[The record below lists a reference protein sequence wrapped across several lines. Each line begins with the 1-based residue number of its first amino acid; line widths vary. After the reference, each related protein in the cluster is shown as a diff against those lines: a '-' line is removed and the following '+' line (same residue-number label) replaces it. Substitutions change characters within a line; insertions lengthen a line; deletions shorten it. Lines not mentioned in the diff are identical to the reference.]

1 MTKLWKKKS
10 GFTLIEL
17 MIVVAI
23 LGILAALAIP
33 AFIGYVRRSKT
44 AEATGNL
51 NSLFKSAASY
61 MAAERTSQGMAT
73 ASTSTYCSV
82 ATEAMSPVTPTAN
95 KQRYAAGTS
104 AQALGFSIA
113 DFVYFGYGI
122 DSSTSTTGKCGWGA
136 SQSVYTFYASGDLD
150 GDTTMSRFELATGT
164 DADATLYHAKGFY
177 IVNEIE

>member
-1 MTKLWKKKS
+1 MSKLLKKRS

-44 AEATGNL
+44 SEATGNL

-61 MAAERTSQGMAT
+61 MAAERSGQGLVGTGAT
-73 ASTSTYCSV
+73 TATYCTVGSD
-82 ATEAMSPVTPTAN
+82 TVTPVPGASKKQYVAPAN
-95 KQRYAAGTS
+95 AI
-104 AQALGFSIA
+104 ALGFSVA
-113 DFVYFGYGI
+113 DFVYFGYGM
-122 DSSTSTTGKCGWGA
+122 TGTDKCGWTA
-136 SQSVYTFYASGDLD
+136 NQSNVYTFLAHGDLD
-150 GDTTMSRFELATGT
+150 GDSTRSTFELAAGT
-164 DADATLYHAKGFY
+164 DKDTTLYHAKGFY

>member
-1 MTKLWKKKS
+1 MSKLLKKKS

-44 AEATGNL
+44 SEATGNL

-61 MAAERTSQGMAT
+61 FNQERSGRSITSSN
-73 ASTSTYCSV
+73 ASYCTV
-82 ATEAMSPVTPTAN
+82 GDEAMNPTNPSAE
-95 KQRYAAGTS
+95 KQQFVAAGGTNTD
-104 AQALGFSIA
+104 ALGFKIA

-122 DSSTSTTGKCGWGA
+122 TQA
-136 SQSVYTFYASGDLD
+136 SAQCMNSAGETVYTFFAHGDLD
-150 GDTTMSRFELATGT
+150 GDENNSTFELATQVHT
-164 DADATLYHAKGFY
+164 DLTLYHSRGFY
-177 IVNEIE
+177 ISNEVE

>member
-1 MTKLWKKKS
+1 MSKFLKKKS

-44 AEATGNL
+44 SEATGNL
-51 NSLFKSAASY
+51 NSMFKSAASY
-61 MAAERTSQGMAT
+61 MSQERTSQGMAAT
-73 ASTSTYCSV
+73 TSTYCTV
-82 ATEAMSPVTPTAN
+82 GNDTVNPTPNEN
-95 KQRYAAGTS
+95 KQKYVAGS
-104 AQALGFSIA
+104 NALALGFSIA

-122 DSSTSTTGKCGWGA
+122 SSTAGSCGWDA
-136 SQSVYTFYASGDLD
+136 NNTSVYTFYAQGDLD
-150 GDTTMSRFELATGT
+150 GDSTRSTFELATGT
-164 DADATLYHAKGFY
+164 DADNSLYHAKGFY

>member
-1 MTKLWKKKS
+1 MQKLLKKKS

-61 MAAERTSQGMAT
+61 FNQERAARALNATT
-73 ASTSTYCSV
+73 ASYCTVGDESMNPTNPSSDKQPYTSGTN
-82 ATEAMSPVTPTAN
+82 AN
-95 KQRYAAGTS
+95 
-104 AQALGFSIA
+104 ALGFKIA
-113 DFVYFGYGI
+113 DFVYF
-122 DSSTSTTGKCGWGA
+122 
-136 SQSVYTFYASGDLD
+136 
-150 GDTTMSRFELATGT
+150 
-164 DADATLYHAKGFY
+164 
-177 IVNEIE
+177 

>member
-1 MTKLWKKKS
+1 MSKLWKKKS

-44 AEATGNL
+44 SEATGNL

-61 MAAERTSQGMAT
+61 MAVERTARGAAT
-73 ASTSTYCSV
+73 TVTTSTYCTV
-82 ATEAMSPVTPTAN
+82 GADGINPATPNQN
-95 KQRYAAGTS
+95 KQQYTAQTNS
-104 AQALGFSIA
+104 AALGFSIA

-122 DSSTSTTGKCGWGA
+122 SSSGSKCGWSA
-136 SQSVYTFYASGDLD
+136 NQTSVYTFYANGDLD
-150 GDTTMSRFELATGT
+150 GDGTQSTFELAAGT
-164 DADATLYHAKGFY
+164 DKDTTLYHAKGFY

>member
-1 MTKLWKKKS
+1 MSKLWKKKS

-44 AEATGNL
+44 SEATGNL

-61 MAAERTSQGMAT
+61 MAAERSAQGVGEAVT
-73 ASTSTYCSV
+73 TGTYCSV
-82 ATEAMSPVTPTAN
+82 STEAMNPTTPGAN
-95 KQRYAAGTS
+95 KQKYYPGTS
-104 AQALGFSIA
+104 ATALGFSIA
-113 DFVYFGYGI
+113 DYVYFSYGI
-122 DSSTSTTGKCGWGA
+122 AANTSSVCGWTA
-136 SQSVYTFYASGDLD
+136 NANDVYTFVANGDLD
-150 GDTTMSRFELATGT
+150 GDKTLSIFELAAGT
-164 DADATLYHAKGFY
+164 DKDTTLYHAKGFY

>member
-1 MTKLWKKKS
+1 MAKLLKKKS

-44 AEATGNL
+44 SEATGNL
-51 NSLFKSAASY
+51 NSMFKSAASY
-61 MAAERTSQGMAT
+61 FSMERAGRAI
-73 ASTSTYCSV
+73 TSTATSYCTV
-82 ATEAMSPVTPTAN
+82 GDQAMSPGTPSED
-95 KQRYAAGTS
+95 KQQFTS
-104 AQALGFSIA
+104 LPKSNTDALGFKVA

-122 DSSTSTTGKCGWGA
+122 TNATGKCENTA
-136 SQSVYTFYASGDLD
+136 LEDVYTFYAKGDLD
-150 GDTTMSRFELATGT
+150 GDGTLSTFELATQVHT
-164 DADATLYHAKGFY
+164 DLTLYHTRGFY

>member
-1 MTKLWKKKS
+1 MSKLWKKKS

-44 AEATGNL
+44 SEATGNL
-51 NSLFKSAASY
+51 NQLFKSAASY
-61 MAAERTSQGMAT
+61 MAAERTSQGLVGTTGAYCT
-73 ASTSTYCSV
+73 VGTDTVNPAS
-82 ATEAMSPVTPTAN
+82 PDAN
-95 KQRYAAGTS
+95 KQSFVAQTN

-113 DFVYFGYGI
+113 DYVYFGYGI
-122 DSSTSTTGKCGWGA
+122 NSSSSKCGWGA
-136 SQSVYTFYASGDLD
+136 NQNSVYTFFANGDLD
-150 GDTTMSRFELATGT
+150 SDGIKSTFELATGT
-164 DADATLYHAKGFY
+164 DKDSTLYHAKGFF

>member
-1 MTKLWKKKS
+1 MSKLLKKKS

-44 AEATGNL
+44 SEATGNL

-61 MAAERTSQGMAT
+61 FNQERSGRSITSSNSSYCTVGSEDISPSDPSAE
-73 ASTSTYCSV
+73 
-82 ATEAMSPVTPTAN
+82 
-95 KQRYAAGTS
+95 KQQYSAGGN
-104 AQALGFSIA
+104 ADALGFKIA

-122 DSSTSTTGKCGWGA
+122 SSADATGACMNSALTT
-136 SQSVYTFYASGDLD
+136 VYTFVANGDLD
-150 GDTTMSRFELATGT
+150 GDDTNSTFELATQVHT
-164 DADATLYHAKGFY
+164 DLTLYHSRGFY
-177 IVNEIE
+177 ISNEVE

>member
-1 MTKLWKKKS
+1 MSKLLKKKS

-51 NSLFKSAASY
+51 NSLFKTAASY
-61 MAAERTSQGMAT
+61 MAAERTTQGMGAT
-73 ASTSTYCSV
+73 TSTFCTV
-82 ATEAMSPVTPTAN
+82 GTDALTPTTPNAN
-95 KQRYAAGTS
+95 KQQYLPLAN

-113 DFVYFGYGI
+113 DFVYFGYAIAG
-122 DSSTSTTGKCGWGA
+122 TSQCGWPA
-136 SQSVYTFYASGDLD
+136 NNNTVYTFSAQGDLD
-150 GDTTMSRFELATGT
+150 GDAIKSTFELAAGT
-164 DADATLYHAKGFY
+164 DRDNTLFHAKGFY

>member
-1 MTKLWKKKS
+1 MSKLLKKKS

-33 AFIGYVRRSKT
+33 AFIGYIRRSKT
-44 AEATGNL
+44 SEATGNL

-61 MAAERTSQGMAT
+61 MASERTGQGIAT
-73 ASTSTYCSV
+73 DTRTYCTV
-82 ATEAMSPVTPTAN
+82 GTDAVTPTPTAN
-95 KQRYAAGTS
+95 KQQYSPGTN

-122 DSSTSTTGKCGWGA
+122 SAAQATGVCGWGA
-136 SQSVYTFYASGDLD
+136 NQTSVYTFVAQGDLD
-150 GDTTMSRFELATGT
+150 SDQTFSTFELAAGT
-164 DADATLYHAKGFY
+164 DKDSTLYHAKGFY
-177 IVNEIE
+177 INNEIE

>member
-1 MTKLWKKKS
+1 MAKLFKKRS

-44 AEATGNL
+44 SEATGNL

-61 MAAERTSQGMAT
+61 FSQERAGRGVNASVSSYCTVGVDPLFPSDPMAEKVKFT
-73 ASTSTYCSV
+73 AQ
-82 ATEAMSPVTPTAN
+82 PNAN
-95 KQRYAAGTS
+95 
-104 AQALGFSIA
+104 ALGFKIA

-122 DSSTSTTGKCGWGA
+122 SNGVLATGKCNNTAGVD
-136 SQSVYTFYASGDLD
+136 VYTFVAQGDLD
-150 GDTTMSRFELATGT
+150 GDDTNSTFELATEV
-164 DADATLYHAKGFY
+164 DNDQTLYHGRGFY

>member
-1 MTKLWKKKS
+1 MAKFLKKKS

-51 NSLFKSAASY
+51 GSLFTSAASY
-61 MAAERTSQGMAT
+61 MNVERSGRGLDTT
-73 ASTSTYCSV
+73 STSSYCTVGSD
-82 ATEAMSPVTPTAN
+82 AVTPTPKAT
-95 KQRYAAGTS
+95 KQAFTAQTNG
-104 AQALGFSIA
+104 QALGFSIA

-122 DSSTSTTGKCGWGA
+122 QSASATSGACGWSANSGN
-136 SQSVYTFYASGDLD
+136 VYTFVAQGDLD
-150 GDTTMSRFELATGT
+150 GDGDRSTFEMAAGT
-164 DADATLYHAKGFY
+164 DKDDVLYHATGFY
-177 IVNEIE
+177 IMNEIE

>member
-1 MTKLWKKKS
+1 MSKFLKKKS

-33 AFIGYVRRSKT
+33 AFVGYVRRSKT

-61 MAAERTSQGMAT
+61 MAQERTGRGMAS
-73 ASTSTYCSV
+73 ST
-82 ATEAMSPVTPTAN
+82 VTFCTVGADAVKPTPSAK
-95 KQRYAAGTS
+95 KQKFTAGTNMT
-104 AQALGFSIA
+104 ALGFSVA

-122 DSSTSTTGKCGWGA
+122 SGSAHCGWSANA
-136 SQSVYTFYASGDLD
+136 SKVYTFYAQGDLD
-150 GDTTMSRFELATGT
+150 GDGIKSQFELATGT
-164 DADATLYHAKGFY
+164 DAENTLYHAKGFY
-177 IVNEIE
+177 ITNELE